1 MKENFKKTKK
11 RFLPLMSALALAVRI
26 AVTEN
31 LKKIP
36 NHMKQ
41 KTIVPALPFLLPSLF
56 GVGVFYAVPFAVSVF
71 FTFTQGVAHPHF
83 AGLQNFRELW
93 GTAVFRQA
101 LGNTVLFLTVGLCLL
116 LALALFAALV
126 CAKGRFAPQEL
137 ALLLPMVIPVNSFAL
152 GWQSLWGQNG
162 AVNRLLGLAGR
173 EPVDFLNGA
182 AAFPLLVA
190 LYLIKN
196 TGCVSLILAA
206 VIRAVPQD
214 YQDAYQLDSTS
225 EWGYV
230 RRVLLPLLTPTLL
243 IGMLLG
249 ISNYFLMFRDNRIR
263 LLALLAAFVL
273 ACAGCV
279 WLFLHS
285 GRANRRQEAEPVSAS
300 AQTAEAAALPNFA
313 APVLYDAQS
322 EVTEELPDD
331 HAWQQEIFPYG
342 DDLVQLNYGG
352 DDALFAAVSALTG
365 STVLAFPAQD
375 FPNLGT
381 LRCASAA
388 LAPDGTLWLLGY
400 DETTQEFAL
409 QGSGQGEPA
418 RLGVCPFDYASPDAF
433 AVCGDYAAVLG
444 RIGTERILVMYD
456 RATGQSTRKTGVQ
469 SFCFGADGTLY
480 CVKTDGTL
488 CAADPMQTK
497 SLWQQELPSGS
508 AYQQV
513 WYSPQVGLFSCASR
527 GGTVRLHDAETGEPT
542 TAFFTAAENGLDYTA
557 EGMASASFAVGADK
571 RVLFCQIT
579 TDYDQQPIESRRITR
594 VFLPRTASNAAVTLT
609 ITAPYPA
616 QGLLSCVR
624 LYQSRHP
631 EVEIVWDTAYDTVSD
646 YSAHWEQYAEQLSLR
661 LMSGD
666 VGDIVLLNGSGLEVS
681 AVLESDAMADL
692 TPYLEQ
698 CPYRDELDEELLQ
711 PLTNS
716 AGRLCGVPLGVSP
729 QYLIYNETLGQSLG
743 LTWDTDALTWKDLLD
758 LATVWQAAGEASPS
772 LFCTG
777 TARDPD
783 SILEDFLL
791 ANLDSFSDAAAAAAL
806 EPQLAALQ
814 ALWDGDTL
822 MRAGTD
828 GRFWSDGFFENVLFT
843 MGSAANYENLL
854 ENLTAAEQASQCT
867 LRLVPIPLG
876 ENASR
881 RQNYAVSWGIS
892 ERSGNKEAAWALLEA
907 TLGEDGFVNDIYS
920 KDYALVNRVADRQRY
935 EAIFAAR
942 HSVQPQERHYA
953 QYRAVCLQPTS
964 RYSEPNNW
972 KACVLAPIQEAVTG
986 TASLDEAIQTAVTN
1000 WNRERVE

>member
-1 MKENFKKTKK
+1 M
-11 RFLPLMSALALAVRI
+11 
-26 AVTEN
+26 
-31 LKKIP
+31 
-36 NHMKQ
+36 
-41 KTIVPALPFLLPSLF
+41 
-56 GVGVFYAVPFAVSVF
+56 
-71 FTFTQGVAHPHF
+71 
-83 AGLQNFRELW
+83 
-93 GTAVFRQA
+93 
-101 LGNTVLFLTVGLCLL
+101 
-116 LALALFAALV
+116 
-126 CAKGRFAPQEL
+126 
-137 ALLLPMVIPVNSFAL
+137 
-152 GWQSLWGQNG
+152 
-162 AVNRLLGLAGR
+162 
-173 EPVDFLNGA
+173 
-182 AAFPLLVA
+182 
-190 LYLIKN
+190 
-196 TGCVSLILAA
+196 
-206 VIRAVPQD
+206 
-214 YQDAYQLDSTS
+214 
-225 EWGYV
+225 
-230 RRVLLPLLTPTLL
+230 
-243 IGMLLG
+243 
-249 ISNYFLMFRDNRIR
+249 
-263 LLALLAAFVL
+263 LAAFVL

-594 VFLPRTASNAAVTLT
+594 VFLPRNCRVFSPKKIVSWYSRTSFGILIS
-609 ITAPYPA
+609 ITAPHNPIISFTI
-616 QGLLSCVR
+616 LS
-624 LYQSRHP
+624 
-631 EVEIVWDTAYDTVSD
+631 
-646 YSAHWEQYAEQLSLR
+646 
-661 LMSGD
+661 
-666 VGDIVLLNGSGLEVS
+666 
-681 AVLESDAMADL
+681 
-692 TPYLEQ
+692 
-698 CPYRDELDEELLQ
+698 Q
-711 PLTNS
+711 PLIAPTNTNRLNVSS
-716 AGRLCGVPLGVSP
+716 A
-729 QYLIYNETLGQSLG
+729 T
-743 LTWDTDALTWKDLLD
+743 
-758 LATVWQAAGEASPS
+758 
-772 LFCTG
+772 
-777 TARDPD
+777 
-783 SILEDFLL
+783 
-791 ANLDSFSDAAAAAAL
+791 
-806 EPQLAALQ
+806 
-814 ALWDGDTL
+814 
-822 MRAGTD
+822 
-828 GRFWSDGFFENVLFT
+828 
-843 MGSAANYENLL
+843 
-854 ENLTAAEQASQCT
+854 
-867 LRLVPIPLG
+867 
-876 ENASR
+876 
-881 RQNYAVSWGIS
+881 
-892 ERSGNKEAAWALLEA
+892 
-907 TLGEDGFVNDIYS
+907 
-920 KDYALVNRVADRQRY
+920 
-935 EAIFAAR
+935 
-942 HSVQPQERHYA
+942 
-953 QYRAVCLQPTS
+953 
-964 RYSEPNNW
+964 
-972 KACVLAPIQEAVTG
+972 
-986 TASLDEAIQTAVTN
+986 
-1000 WNRERVE
+1000 